1 MEIKKGIGVS
11 PGVVISTAIV
21 LDAEDLLIPKRH
33 VEDALIARE
42 IDRFEHALKQSTAEL
57 AQLRDSVTNLHGKE
71 IGGIFD
77 FHLGILHDKAMI
89 KQIIG
94 EIKSQQ
100 TTAEYAVSVVMRR
113 YAATFASMTDRYF
126 SERVKDI
133 YDIERRVLKNLIGQK
148 HEDLGHLTSDVV
160 VIAHD
165 LLPSQ
170 TAALNKLHVKGF
182 ATDVGGRTSHTA
194 IVARA
199 MGIPAV
205 VGLGNLTSEVS
216 GGDIVIIDGERGVV
230 IVNPDPDQLVEYRE
244 HAAKLV
250 KLETELA
257 TLAFL
262 QAQTLDGQ
270 QISLQA
276 NIESPGDIFD
286 AIGRGA
292 QGIGLYRTE
301 FLYLT
306 LEREPTE
313 EDHYTAYAEALK
325 NLSGRP
331 LVIRTLDL
339 GADKY
344 TQAQLLNPERNPF
357 LGDRSIR
364 MCLHDIPMFKRQLR
378 AIMRVSALG
387 DVRIMFPMICTLMEL
402 RQARMIL
409 NDVMEE
415 LEDDGIAFNR
425 SIPIGM
431 MIEVPSA
438 AIMADQ
444 FAREVNFFSIGTND
458 LIQYTLAVDRTNER
472 VAGLFC
478 PAHPSVLKLVRD
490 TIRAGQR
497 NSISVSVCGEMAG
510 DRLYTLLLLG
520 LGLNIFSMN
529 GPDIPEVKKIIRST
543 TLEHAKQVARRVM
556 SFDSERQVMHFFARG
571 NPQDHPRGVLSLLKI
586 SACQLSLVRRPLLVR
601 ECASPDQRQQRTT
614 DH

>member
-11 PGVVISTAIV
+11 PGVVICTAVV
-21 LDAEDLLIPKRH
+21 LDAEDLLIPKRTIPDDQLDQEIERLH
-33 VEDALIARE
+33 QALRE
-42 IDRFEHALKQSTAEL
+42 SEFDLQK
-57 AQLRDSVTNLHGKE
+57 LREQVTDSHGKE

-77 FHLGILHDKAMI
+77 FHLGILRDKSLI
-89 KQIIG
+89 KQIIA
-94 EIKSQQ
+94 EIRLQK
-100 TTAEYAVSVVMRR
+100 TTAEYAVSVVTRR
-113 YAATFASMTDRYF
+113 QANKFASMTDKYF
-126 SERVKDI
+126 QERVKDI
-133 YDIERRVLKNLIGQK
+133 YDIERRILKNLIGQK
-148 HEDLGHLTSDVV
+148 HEDLAHLTSDVV

-170 TAALNKLHVKGF
+170 TAALDREHVKGF

-205 VGLGNLTSEVS
+205 VGMGNLTSEVT
-216 GGDIVIIDGERGVV
+216 GGDIVIIDGSRGMV
-230 IVNPDPDQLVEYRE
+230 IVNPDPDQLAEYRE
-244 HAAKLV
+244 DARKIGLMEQELSLLADLPA
-250 KLETELA
+250 ETIDKH
-257 TLAFL
+257 
-262 QAQTLDGQ
+262 QV
-270 QISLQA
+270 SVQA
-276 NIESPGDIFD
+276 NIEAAEDIPE
-286 AIGRGA
+286 AIKRGA
-292 QGIGLYRTE
+292 EGVGLYRTE

-306 LEREPTE
+306 LQREPTE
-313 EDHYTAYAEALK
+313 DDHYNAYAVAM
-325 NLSGRP
+325 NNVAGRP

-378 AIMRVSALG
+378 AILRVSAHG
-387 DVRIMFPMICTLMEL
+387 DIRIMFPMICTLMEL
-402 RQARMIL
+402 RQAKMIL

-415 LEDDGIAFNR
+415 LEDEGVEFNR
-425 SIPIGM
+425 NIPIGV

-510 DRLYTLLLLG
+510 DPLYTLLLLG
-520 LGLNIFSMN
+520 LGLNTFSMN
-529 GPDIPEVKKIIRST
+529 GPDIPEVKQIIRST

-556 SFDSERQVMHFFARG
+556 SFDSERQVMHFLREET
-571 NPQDHPRGVLSLLKI
+571 RKI
-586 SACQLSLVRRPLLVR
+586 IPEAF
-601 ECASPDQRQQRTT
+601 
-614 DH
+614 

>member
-11 PGVVISTAIV
+11 PGVVICTAIV

-33 VEDALIARE
+33 IAPEHIEKEVSRFDIALEKSKVE
-42 IDRFEHALKQSTAEL
+42 LKEL
-57 AQLRDSVTNLHGKE
+57 RQQVTGSHGKSV
-71 IGGIFD
+71 GDIFD
-77 FHLGILHDKAMI
+77 FHLGILNDGKSLIRPIVA
-89 KQIIG
+89 
-94 EIKSQQ
+94 EIMNQS
-100 TTAEYAVSVVMRR
+100 TTAEYAVSVVSRKF
-113 YAATFASMTDRYF
+113 ANTFASMKDRYF

-133 YDIERRVLKNLIGQK
+133 YDIERRILKNLIGQK
-148 HEDLGHLTSDVV
+148 HEDLAHLTSDVV

-170 TAALNKLHVKGF
+170 TAQLDRRYVRGF

-205 VGLGNLTSEVS
+205 VGLGNLTQEVT
-216 GGDIVIIDGERGVV
+216 GGDVVIIDGNRGMV
-230 IVNPDPDQLVEYRE
+230 IVNPDPEQIAEYRE
-244 HAAKLV
+244 DAKKLV
-250 KLETELA
+250 KFENELA
-257 TLAFL
+257 LLADL
-262 QAQTLDGQ
+262 PAETLDGHQ
-270 QISLQA
+270 VSVQA
-276 NIESPGDIFD
+276 NIEAAEDIPE
-286 AIGRGA
+286 ALARGA

-313 EDHYTAYAEALK
+313 EDHYNAYSIALK
-325 NLSGRP
+325 NCGGRP

-344 TQAQLLNPERNPF
+344 TQQQLLNPERNPF

-378 AIMRVSALG
+378 AILRITKMG

-402 RQARMIL
+402 RQAKMVL

-415 LEDDGIAFNR
+415 LEDEGIDYNR
-425 SIPIGM
+425 NVPIGM

-478 PAHPSVLKLVRD
+478 PAHPAVLKLIRD

-510 DRLYTLLLLG
+510 DPQYTLLLLG
-520 LGLNIFSMN
+520 LGLNTFSMN

-543 TLEHAKQVARRVM
+543 TLEHAKQVSRRVM
-556 SFDSERQVMHFFARG
+556 GFDSERQVMHFLREET
-571 NPQDHPRGVLSLLKI
+571 RKI
-586 SACQLSLVRRPLLVR
+586 IPEAF
-601 ECASPDQRQQRTT
+601 
-614 DH
+614 